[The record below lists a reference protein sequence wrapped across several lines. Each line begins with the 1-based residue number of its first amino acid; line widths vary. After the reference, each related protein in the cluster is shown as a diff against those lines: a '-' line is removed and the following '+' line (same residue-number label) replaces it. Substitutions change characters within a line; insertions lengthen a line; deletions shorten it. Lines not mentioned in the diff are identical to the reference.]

1 MAVRREVDQRFGL
14 IIPDMPS
21 LRAELPAPAAVD
33 WGFPRSATAV
43 LLLVE
48 YAGSRGVGAGR
59 ALAGTGLR
67 PEDLADGEVTAA
79 QELTVVRTLRGLLGE
94 VGVEVGERYRAST
107 FGAFGYAMLASRTV
121 LDAMEL
127 ALRFID
133 LSFAFAIPRAEV
145 VGDTVVITVDG
156 GELPPDVR
164 RFLVQ
169 RDTTAVVAVLDGL
182 VPGGV
187 GGRVTWG
194 ADAARIEFGADQLA
208 RPLPERS
215 PERLALAAR
224 MCAEVV
230 DGRRARTGLAQDV
243 RVLITQRLPQG
254 APMSE
259 VAAALALSERTLRRR
274 LADEG
279 VGYQE
284 LLDEVR
290 SSMDQ
295 ALRGGRATMPV
306 AVVAQRLGYGSAA
319 AYLHAR
325 GRWQAAG
332 LTRPTAA
339 GHVPAN

>member
-1 MAVRREVDQRFGL
+1 MSVVTGPPR
-14 IIPDMPS
+14 
-21 LRAELPAPAAVD
+21 LPAPAAAD
-33 WGFPRSATAV
+33 WGFPRSATAIH
-43 LLLVE
+43 LLVE
-48 YAGSRGVGAGR
+48 YAGSRGVGARR

-67 PEDLADGEVTAA
+67 PEDLVEGEVTAA

-94 VGVEVGERYRAST
+94 VGTEVGERYRAST
-107 FGAFGYAMLASRTV
+107 FGAFGFAMLASRTV
-121 LDAMEL
+121 LDAMDL

-133 LSFAFAIPRAEV
+133 LSFAFAIPRATVLGDDV
-145 VGDTVVITVDG
+145 VVTVDG
-156 GELPPDVR
+156 AALPSDVR
-164 RFLVQ
+164 RFLVE
-169 RDTTAVVAVLDGL
+169 RDTTAVVTVLEGL

-187 GGRVTWG
+187 GARVTWDP
-194 ADAARIEFGADQLA
+194 AAARIVFGTDQLA

-230 DGRRARTGLAQDV
+230 DARRARTGLAQDV

-254 APMSE
+254 APMSD
-259 VAAALALSERTLRRR
+259 VAAALAMGERTLRRR
-274 LADEG
+274 LTDEG
-279 VGYQE
+279 VAYRL

-306 AVVAQRLGYGSAA
+306 ALVAERLGYGSAA

-325 GRWQAAG
+325 SRWN
-332 LTRPTAA
+332 R
-339 GHVPAN
+339 